1 MALSRLEEIYD
12 WDKFVKLILM
22 LYNTSQQASIWLTP
36 YYLIFGR
43 DPKLLVKETTL
54 SKNTILDRVI
64 ELIHKIPIF
73 RESVKRAINR
83 A

>member
-1 MALSRLEEIYD
+1 MS
-12 WDKFVKLILM
+12 
-22 LYNTSQQASIWLTP
+22 YNTSQQANTRMMP

-43 DPKLLVKETTL
+43 NPKLPIKEITL
-54 SKNTILDRVI
+54 SEKTILDRII

-73 RESVKRAINR
+73 RKSARVAINR

>member
-1 MALSRLEEIYD
+1 MS
-12 WDKFVKLILM
+12 
-22 LYNTSQQASIWLTP
+22 YNTSQQASTCMIP

-43 DPKLLVKETTL
+43 DPKLPIRKAMLL
-54 SKNTILDRVI
+54 KNTILDRVI

-73 RESVKRAINR
+73 RKSAKIAINR